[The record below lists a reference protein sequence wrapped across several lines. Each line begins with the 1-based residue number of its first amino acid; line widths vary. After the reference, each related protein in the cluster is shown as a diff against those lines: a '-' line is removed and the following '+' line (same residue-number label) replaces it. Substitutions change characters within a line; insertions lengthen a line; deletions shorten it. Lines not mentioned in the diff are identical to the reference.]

1 MPGYCGI
8 CNTYYE
14 GSGFDHMDECPG
26 TDSKPIRAGSMEDYQ
41 QQTGDFG
48 LIQAP
53 EGFDWDEAQEHLR
66 RSQRR

>member
-8 CNTYYE
+8 CNTYYDCH
-14 GSGFDHMDECPG
+14 GLDHMAECPG
-26 TDSKPIRAGSMEDYQ
+26 TDSKPVEAGSLEDYQ

-48 LIQAP
+48 LLQAP
-53 EGFDWDEAQEHLR
+53 DGFDWNEAQEHLE